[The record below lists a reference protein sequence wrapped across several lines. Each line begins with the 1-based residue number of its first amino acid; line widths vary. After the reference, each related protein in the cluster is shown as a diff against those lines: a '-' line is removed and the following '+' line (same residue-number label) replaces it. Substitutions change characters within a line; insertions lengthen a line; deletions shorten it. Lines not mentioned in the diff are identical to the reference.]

1 MTLTYSVVKSEKL
14 SVLTFNCYG
23 LKSSINYV
31 TDMMKALDIAFL
43 CEHWLIES
51 EIVRMCDEVSKP
63 YCVHM
68 KSSMT
73 SEDLT
78 TTGRQCVGVGFV
90 CVNRRHDSLMT
101 KSSAIQT
108 V

>member
-1 MTLTYSVVKSEKL
+1 
-14 SVLTFNCYG
+14 
-23 LKSSINYV
+23 
-31 TDMMKALDIAFL
+31 MMKSLDIACL
-43 CEHWLIES
+43 CEHWLVES
-51 EIVRMCDEVSKP
+51 EIVRICDEAFKVKP
-63 YCVHM
+63 YCVHT

-78 TTGRQCVGVGFV
+78 TAGGRTEEWDV
-90 CVNRRHDSLMT
+90 CINRRQDSLMT